1 MGDQMGDNDDFDI
14 LSDKVIKRLE
24 RIYLIMAALGTIL
37 IILGML
43 S

>member
-1 MGDQMGDNDDFDI
+1 MGDQMGVNDDFDI

-24 RIYLIMAALGTIL
+24 RIYLIMAVLGMIL